1 MLVSLSD
8 MKAYLGIPSG
18 TTTYDTFLTQQLNVV
33 SDAVEGYCGRK
44 FEDATYTQTFYKED
58 YEQNKNEILLYHY
71 PVISII
77 SIVDGDDPITEYKI
91 HYPTGYLSRKDG
103 LFFNDTIE
111 IEYTAG
117 YATVPS
123 TVLHVVYS
131 VVEQNYNKKKS
142 GVALSFGSD
151 VQSISIP
158 GTISVTFDYTLDSN
172 QRKNAYGVILG
183 SYANILD
190 QFRSERTIIGSGK
203 IAYVE

>member
-1 MLVSLSD
+1 MLVSLD
-8 MKAYLGIPSG
+8 DVKTYLGINDS
-18 TTTYDTFLTQQLNVV
+18 TYDDFLTQQIGVV
-33 SDAVEGYCGRK
+33 SEAIEGYCGRK
-44 FEDATYTQTFYKED
+44 FEQSSYTQTFYRDD
-58 YEQNKNEILLYHY
+58 YELNKNEILLYHY
-71 PVISII
+71 PVISVT
-77 SIVDGDDPITEYKI
+77 SVKDGDETITDYRL
-91 HYPTGYLSRKDG
+91 HYPTGHLYRKNG
-103 LFFNDTIE
+103 LFYSETVE
-111 IEYTAG
+111 VEYSAG

-190 QFRSERTIIGSGK
+190 QFRSERTVIGSGK